1 MILLDTNVISEMTR
15 PLADQSPRAVAWLQ
29 SQKIDDLWVTSVT
42 YAELLA
48 GLYAMPE
55 GKRRRDM
62 IDATKAILMDDLK
75 GRIAGFEALTAEA
88 FAGIS
93 AERRRKGLSIQTADL
108 QIAAIALSRG
118 FAVATRNVSD
128 FGAEGLTIINPW
140 DHPAP

>member
-1 MILLDTNVISEMTR
+1 MIVLDTNVISEMTR
-15 PLADQSPRAVAWLQ
+15 PVADQSPRAAAWLQ
-29 SQKIDDLWVTSVT
+29 SQKLDDLWVTSVT

-62 IDATKAILMDDLK
+62 IEATKAVLMEDLK
-75 GRIAGFEALTAEA
+75 GRIAGFDASTAEA
-88 FAGIS
+88 FAEI
-93 AERRRKGLSIQTADL
+93 AIERRRKGLSVQTADI

-118 FAVATRNVSD
+118 FAVATRNVAD
-128 FGAEGLTIINPW
+128 FGSEGLTVINPW